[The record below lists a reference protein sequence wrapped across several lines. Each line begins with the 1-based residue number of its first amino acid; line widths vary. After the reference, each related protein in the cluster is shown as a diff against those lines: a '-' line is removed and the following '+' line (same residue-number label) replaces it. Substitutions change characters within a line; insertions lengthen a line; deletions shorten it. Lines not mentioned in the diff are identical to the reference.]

1 MTSTSTQKPARPSQ
15 PPSRHSIGASSQ
27 SKLKATS
34 AAQTRLG
41 SRAQPPPARA
51 KLKHAATAPV
61 VPALAAPTASSPAH
75 PHACQHCN
83 QMDTRFYCDPCL
95 ASRIEAHHSE
105 MRRLSLTR
113 DKAKASVETSLFDRN
128 TTQIKA
134 GIPASSSKPSPS
146 STPIHTISEESLPD
160 PFDNPAEPSSH
171 RQQQHHHLALH
182 SLVQSRAKRSA
193 IIERVQ
199 NIHRCISESQLAHLQ
214 GQEVLKEKTAHI
226 ALRKQNLAKAWSAL
240 EGSSAAAPT
249 SAAQRSRM
257 AAKSRWLAHPAADH
271 IDVPLVYTDVYTH
284 YERQPDES
292 SDAAQLSASD
302 AIDHQLG
309 AVLTRARLDLAALQS
324 EAATVSAQLAV
335 TRAALARQAF
345 ALYSV
350 TPPTTPASTLASLRA
365 RHVDLS
371 ASNTVAQRIS
381 RLSERYMPG
390 AFGLGHGSASTSP
403 VHVGEM
409 YRDPTLDARNARPST
424 SKVSAAV
431 PPSDWSIVSLPLPLP
446 VEARRYQREVV
457 NGAVTYAA
465 NLLQLIAAYL
475 GISLPFSIEQ
485 HKGRLAI
492 RPNPLWDGGGGSSA
506 KTLHLSSSAYTHL
519 TASLSTA
526 PRSSKL
532 NHLAESTYGLG
543 ASTLSTIESYIHL
556 SSGTSLPWG
565 LSSAAAQSDK
575 LEADADRADAETR
588 QDRRSEADARTSS
601 KSKPDQAA
609 KSFVSALV
617 MLCYNAAYLATK
629 QGIQL
634 DLVSAAAN
642 PLDLLSKAMQRAE
655 LGRLA
660 HANHIRASSIQ
671 DLSLPGLDYEQLAQI
686 LEPNNAAADSYKRGS
701 SKPVKPVKFD
711 LTKPAAS
718 PRSSTKHGKTTKML
732 EQSYVDVGEAAASV
746 LDIKDPSSRAQQPSS
761 HQAASKDQ
769 TAKIARPSTATTSR
783 AAVRPDA
790 VSSLQKQR
798 VRVDQRGPSAVTA
811 QPPPSLEFLR
821 QRGRDASKAKRHP
834 TDAKDA
840 NQAPASESV
849 PAKVGPGAVIFNGV
863 EVGVGNL
870 ASTDSQRGESGKK
883 SRTQAADEGWSLV

>member
-1 MTSTSTQKPARPSQ
+1 MASTSTQKPARPSQ

-27 SKLKATS
+27 SKLKAAS
-34 AAQTRLG
+34 AAQTRPG
-41 SRAQPPPARA
+41 SRAQPPPTRA
-51 KLKHAATAPV
+51 KLIHAATAPV
-61 VPALAAPTASSPAH
+61 APTVSSSDH
-75 PHACQHCN
+75 PHACQHCH

-105 MRRLSLTR
+105 MRRLLLTR
-113 DKAKASVETSLFDRN
+113 DKARASVETLLFDRN
-128 TTQIKA
+128 TTGIKA
-134 GIPASSSKPSPS
+134 EVPASASDPSPS
-146 STPIHTISEESLPD
+146 TTPIHTISEEALPD
-160 PFDNPAEPSSH
+160 PFDNSAEPSSSH
-171 RQQQHHHLALH
+171 LQHHRLALH
-182 SLVQSRAKRSA
+182 SLLQPRAKRSA

-214 GQEVLKEKTAHI
+214 GQEVLKEKMAHI

-292 SDAAQLSASD
+292 SDAAKQAAND
-302 AIDHQLG
+302 ATDHQLG

-324 EAATVSAQLAV
+324 EAATVSAQLAA

-365 RHVDLS
+365 RHADLS

-390 AFGLGHGSASTSP
+390 AFVLGHGSASTSP
-403 VHVGEM
+403 LHAGESH
-409 YRDPTLDARNARPST
+409 REPNSDARNARPST
-424 SKVSAAV
+424 SKASALVSS
-431 PPSDWSIVSLPLPLP
+431 SDWYIASLPLPLP

-465 NLLQLIAAYL
+465 NLLQLVAAYL

-492 RPNPLWDGGGGSSA
+492 RPDPLWDGGGGSSA

-556 SSGTSLPWG
+556 SSGTNLPWG
-565 LSSAAAQSDK
+565 LSSAAAQSNK
-575 LEADADRADAETR
+575 LETEPDPADAETH
-588 QDRRSEADARTSS
+588 QDRRSDADARASS

-617 MLCYNAAYLATK
+617 MLCYDAAYIATK

-660 HANHIRASSIQ
+660 HANYIRASSIQ

-701 SKPVKPVKFD
+701 SKPIKPAKPAKLD
-711 LTKPAAS
+711 PAKPAAS
-718 PRSSTKHGKTTKML
+718 RQTSAKHVKTPKML

-746 LDIKDPSSRAQQPSS
+746 LDIKDPSSRAQPPSTQQAVGKD
-761 HQAASKDQ
+761 QAAKTERHSIANTSK
-769 TAKIARPSTATTSR
+769 TAIRS
-783 AAVRPDA
+783 DA

-798 VRVDQRGPSAVTA
+798 VRVDQRAPSAVAA

-821 QRGRDASKAKRHP
+821 QRGRDASKAKHMSSKP
-834 TDAKDA
+834 NDAR
-840 NQAPASESV
+840 QVPASESV
-849 PAKVGPGAVIFNGV
+849 SAKVGPGAVIFNGV

-870 ASTDSQRGESGKK
+870 TSTDSPRGEPTKK
-883 SRTQAADEGWSLV
+883 SRTQAADEGWNLV